1 MEVIFGGGKG
11 VQSEPD
17 PEMNPKISDIPI
29 KTQGKALI
37 TKQMSDIHRFIFS
50 PLIFPDF
57 P

>member
-1 MEVIFGGGKG
+1 
-11 VQSEPD
+11 
-17 PEMNPKISDIPI
+17 MNPKTSDIPI

-37 TKQMSDIHRFIFS
+37 TKQMGYIRRFIFS